1 MIEIKSFDTILTE
14 ICDAFDELIKP
25 RKIAR
30 SNTNIIYLMFK
41 AAAKGYEII
50 NNVCVVV
57 YNKFDPANC
66 EMDDL
71 NSVADIVGTERYQAS
86 ASGLHIIVSNNNT
99 EEDVTLPVGIYIYKQ
114 TEEIVFEFS
123 VTVPTLI
130 EKESYVT
137 FVAMSTTV
145 GSYHVTEQ
153 TSISV
158 ESMAEI
164 PSDIS
169 FSCTDNEFL
178 LGTVAETDDEF
189 RTRVLLRP
197 DREHTI
203 VELETSLKNLPYV
216 FDCQLRYNTTL
227 NPVEYGG
234 YIVPPHSALL
244 FISGEIKNEIAE
256 MFAKKL
262 LCPTV
267 QTPISI
273 PTFYYNS
280 VFASGAYQVNVT
292 PFTKEPFDIVVYYSM
307 NHTYAKQEDVE
318 STIRTMLR
326 NRFVSEVH
334 EDYVKEEDA
343 YNALNNLNIT
353 GVEILS
359 INLFSSGTRV
369 NYIEVNVSKIAELQ
383 TVTFAEVSN
392 G

>member
-14 ICDAFDELIKP
+14 ICDAFDNLIRP

-86 ASGLHIIVSNNNT
+86 ASGLHIIVSNNST
-99 EEDVTLPVGIYIYKQ
+99 EDDVTLPAGTYTYKQ
-114 TEEIVFEFS
+114 TEEIIFEFA
-123 VTVPTLI
+123 VTVPTVI

-153 TSISV
+153 ASITV
-158 ESMAEI
+158 ESTAEI
-164 PSDIS
+164 PSDLA
-169 FSCTDNEFL
+169 FSCTDNAFL

-189 RTRVLLRP
+189 RTRILLKP

-203 VELETSLKNLPYV
+203 VELETSIRNLPYV
-216 FDCQLRYNTTL
+216 FDCQLRYNPTL
-227 NPVEYGG
+227 NPVGYGG
-234 YIVPPHSALL
+234 YTVPPHTALL
-244 FISGEIKNEIAE
+244 FVSGEIKNEIAE
-256 MFAKKL
+256 LFAQKL

-267 QTPISI
+267 QTANSI
-273 PTFYYNS
+273 PTFYYNE
-280 VFASGAYQVNVT
+280 VFAGGTYQVNVV
-292 PFTKEPFDIVVYYSM
+292 PFTKEPFDIVVYYQM

-318 STIRTMLR
+318 NTIRTMLR

-334 EDYVKEEDA
+334 EDFVKEDDA
-343 YNALNNLNIT
+343 YNALSNLNIT

-359 INLFSSGTRV
+359 INLMVDGSRV
-369 NYIEVNVSKIAELQ
+369 DYITVDVSKIAELQ
-383 TVTFAEVSN
+383 TVSFSEVS
-392 G
+392 